1 MRKTYLWAFCLVAS
15 LWCSNGHAQTFE
27 TQYERSVHDLMT
39 DVQQR
44 FGVRFKFDGKV
55 DTVGKRL
62 PYADFRVRPYSIE
75 MTLDNICKY
84 FDWNW
89 WKQTDKLYKIK
100 PYEYP
105 RRHEDEGRMML
116 DWLSTLYNNKAEWE
130 ARRDTLRREVRQRLE
145 LDAFLDSCVVVKDK
159 KGRAERPVTLSKV
172 RRHDGYTTQNICI
185 ELTPGQHLFGT
196 IYAPYGL
203 KKKEKI
209 INKKLSE
216 SVALQSNQK
225 VQSSKQDQDK
235 SKSSKF
241 KVQSSKK
248 YALIVCPDGHWP
260 MRYRKDE
267 QQRLGTLA
275 RMGAVC
281 VDFDLYGWGE
291 SEQEVGAEAHHTSR
305 AHVYQAACGY
315 ILLDWMLTHRKD
327 IDPER
332 VGVMGGSGGG
342 THTVLLSLLDDRVTA
357 SAPVVHLASH
367 FDGGCP
373 CESGKP
379 VQLSAGGTCEAEL
392 AAVMAPKPM
401 LIVSD
406 GGDWTS
412 SVPTLEY
419 PYLQR
424 IYSFYDARDQ
434 VRNVHLPNDRHDFNE
449 HKRQAVYDFFIDVFD
464 LDRTMLDEDKVTIE
478 PDDDLKS
485 LYKTQR

>member
-1 MRKTYLWAFCLVAS
+1 MIAVMLLAMETT
-15 LWCSNGHAQTFE
+15 AQT
-27 TQYERSVHDLMT
+27 YENQFRRPVS
-39 DVQQR
+39 DVMRDVAKR
-44 FGVRFKFDGKV
+44 FDVRFKFDGNV
-55 DTVGKRL
+55 DTAGVIL
-62 PYADFRVRPYSIE
+62 TYADFRIRPYSLE
-75 MTLDNICKY
+75 QTLDNICKH

-89 WKQTDKLYKIK
+89 WKQSGNVYKIK
-100 PYEYP
+100 RYEYP
-105 RRHEDEGRMML
+105 RRHEEEGRQML
-116 DWLSTLYNNKAEWE
+116 DYLSTLYSNKAEWE
-130 ARRDTLRREVRQRLE
+130 ARRDSLRKEVRQRLE
-145 LDAFLDSCVVVKDK
+145 LDAFLDSCVLGK
-159 KGRAERPVTLSKV
+159 PLLSKI
-172 RRHDGYTTQNICI
+172 RKHDGSTTQNICI

-196 IYAPYGL
+196 IYAST
-203 KKKEKI
+203 KKGKH
-209 INKKLSE
+209 
-216 SVALQSNQK
+216 
-225 VQSSKQDQDK
+225 
-235 SKSSKF
+235 
-241 KVQSSKK
+241 
-248 YALIVCPDGHWP
+248 ALIVCPDGHWP

-291 SEQEVGAEAHHTSR
+291 SEKEVGAEAHHTSR

-315 ILLDWMLTHRKD
+315 ILLDWMLKNRKD

-342 THTVLLSLLDDRVTA
+342 THTVLLSLLDERVTA

-379 VQLSAGGTCEAEL
+379 VQLAAGGTCEPEL

-412 SVPTLEY
+412 SVPTLEF

-424 IYSFYDARDQ
+424 IYGFYGAKEQ
-434 VRNVHLPNDRHDFNE
+434 VRNVHLPNERHDFREN
-449 HKRQAVYDFFIDVFD
+449 KRNAVYDFFIDVFG
-464 LDRTMLDEDKVTIE
+464 LDRTMLDESKIEIE
-478 PDDDLKS
+478 PDEQLKS
-485 LYKTQR
+485 LYK

>member
-1 MRKTYLWAFCLVAS
+1 MRKTTFGAFCLLVS
-15 LWCSNGHAQTFE
+15 LWWGNGHAQTFE
-27 TQYERSVHDLMT
+27 TRYERSVHDLMT

-44 FGVRFKFDGKV
+44 FGVKFKFDGKV
-55 DTVGKRL
+55 DTVAKRL
-62 PYADFRVRPYSIE
+62 PYADFRVRPYSLE

-100 PYEYP
+100 PYEYA
-105 RRHEDEGRMML
+105 RRHEQEGKMML
-116 DWLSTLYNNKAEWE
+116 DWLSSLYHNQAEWE
-130 ARRDTLRREVRQRLE
+130 ARRDTLRRQVRQRLE

-159 KGRAERPVTLSKV
+159 KGHAERPVILSKV
-172 RRHDGYTTQNICI
+172 RRHNGYTTQNICI
-185 ELTPGQHLFGT
+185 ELTPGQHIFGT
-196 IYAPYGL
+196 IYSPLLCQAECGVANPSHHSPL
-203 KKKEKI
+203 I
-209 INKKLSE
+209 I
-216 SVALQSNQK
+216 
-225 VQSSKQDQDK
+225 
-235 SKSSKF
+235 
-241 KVQSSKK
+241 
-248 YALIVCPDGHWP
+248 CPDGHWP

-327 IDPER
+327 IDHQR

-342 THTVLLSLLDDRVTA
+342 THTVLLSLLDERVTA

-412 SVPTLEY
+412 SVPTLEF

-424 IYSFYDARDQ
+424 IYGFYGAQNQ

-449 HKRQAVYDFFIDVFD
+449 HKRQAVYDFFIDVFG
-464 LDRTMLDEDKVTIE
+464 LDRTMLDEEKVTII
-478 PDDDLKS
+478 PDGDLKT
-485 LYKTQR
+485 LYK

>member
-1 MRKTYLWAFCLVAS
+1 MRKLLVVALMALS
-15 LWCSNGHAQTFE
+15 SAMTAQTYE
-27 TQYERSVHDLMT
+27 TQYERSVHDVMS
-39 DVQQR
+39 DVAKR
-44 FGVRFKFDGKV
+44 FGVKFKYNV
-55 DTVGKRL
+55 DTVGRRL

-75 MTLDNICKY
+75 TTLDNICKY

-89 WKQTDKLYKIK
+89 WKQSGNLYKIK

-105 RRHEDEGRMML
+105 RRHEAEGRQML
-116 DWLSTLYNNKAEWE
+116 DYLSTLYHNKAQWE

-145 LDAFLDSCVVVKDK
+145 LDQFLDSCVMIPTGKSSAT
-159 KGRAERPVTLSKV
+159 RHERPVVLSKI
-172 RRHDGYTTQNICI
+172 RKHDGYTTQNICI

-196 IYAPYGL
+196 IYAST
-203 KKKEKI
+203 KKGKH
-209 INKKLSE
+209 
-216 SVALQSNQK
+216 
-225 VQSSKQDQDK
+225 
-235 SKSSKF
+235 
-241 KVQSSKK
+241 
-248 YALIVCPDGHWP
+248 ALIVCPDGHWP
-260 MRYRKDE
+260 YRYRKDE

-291 SEQEVGAEAHHTSR
+291 SEREVGAAAHQTSR

-315 ILLDWMLTHRKD
+315 VLLDYMLTHRKD
-327 IDPER
+327 IDPQR

-342 THTVLLSLLDDRVTA
+342 THTVLLSLLDERVTA

-379 VQLSAGGTCEAEL
+379 VQLSAGGTCEPEL

-412 SVPTLEY
+412 TVPELEY

-424 IYSFYDARDQ
+424 IYSFYDATDN
-434 VRNVHLPNDRHDFNE
+434 VRNVHLPSERHDFGPN
-449 HKRQAVYDFFIDVFD
+449 KRQAVYDFFIDVFH
-464 LDRTMLDEDKVTIE
+464 LDRSMLDESKIEIE
-478 PDDDLKS
+478 PDDALKS
-485 LYKTQR
+485 LYK

>member
-1 MRKTYLWAFCLVAS
+1 MRKRLLTAAILVATAMAAT
-15 LWCSNGHAQTFE
+15 AQSYE
-27 TQYERSVHDLMT
+27 TRYERPVHDVMN
-39 DVQQR
+39 DVARR
-44 FGVRFKFDGKV
+44 FGVRFKFDGNV

-62 PYADFRVRPYSIE
+62 TYADFRVRPYSLE
-75 MTLDNICKY
+75 MTLDNICKH

-89 WKQTDKLYKIK
+89 WKQSGNLYKIK
-100 PYEYP
+100 LYEYP
-105 RRHEDEGRMML
+105 RRHEQEGKMML
-116 DWLSTLYNNKAEWE
+116 DYLSSLYHNKAEWE

-145 LDAFLDSCVVVKDK
+145 LDAFLDSCVLLKDK
-159 KGRAERPVTLSKV
+159 RGNIVRDKQGRPERPVTLSKI
-172 RRHDGYTTQNICI
+172 RKHDGYTTQNICI

-196 IYAPYGL
+196 IYAST
-203 KKKEKI
+203 KKGKH
-209 INKKLSE
+209 
-216 SVALQSNQK
+216 
-225 VQSSKQDQDK
+225 
-235 SKSSKF
+235 
-241 KVQSSKK
+241 
-248 YALIVCPDGHWP
+248 ALIVCPDGHWP

-291 SEQEVGAEAHHTSR
+291 SAQEVGAEAHHTSR

-315 ILLDWMLTHRKD
+315 ILLDWMLSHRND
-327 IDPER
+327 IDTQR

-342 THTVLLSLLDDRVTA
+342 THTVLLSLLDERVTA

-379 VQLSAGGTCEAEL
+379 VQLSGGGTCEPEL

-412 SVPTLEY
+412 SVPTLEF
-419 PYLQR
+419 PFLQR
-424 IYSFYDARDQ
+424 IYAFYNAKDR
-434 VRNVHLPNDRHDFNE
+434 VRNVHLPNERHDFKEN
-449 HKRQAVYDFFIDVFD
+449 KRQAVYDFFIDVFA
-464 LDRTMLDEDKVTIE
+464 LDRAMLDESKIEIE
-478 PDDDLKS
+478 PDEALKS
-485 LYKTQR
+485 LYK

>member
-1 MRKTYLWAFCLVAS
+1 M
-15 LWCSNGHAQTFE
+15 E
-27 TQYERSVHDLMT
+27 
-39 DVQQR
+39 DVGRR
-44 FGVRFKFDGKV
+44 FGVRFRYDM
-55 DTVGKRL
+55 DTTGVRL
-62 PYADFRVRPYSIE
+62 PYADFRVRPYSLE

-89 WKQTDKLYKIK
+89 WKQSGNLYKIK
-100 PYEYP
+100 RYEYA
-105 RRHEDEGRMML
+105 RRHEQEGRMML
-116 DWLSTLYNNKAEWE
+116 DYLSSLYHNKAEWE
-130 ARRDTLRREVRQRLE
+130 VRRDSLRREVRQRLE
-145 LDAFLDSCVVVKDK
+145 LDKFLDSCVMVKG
-159 KGRAERPVTLSKV
+159 KGGQTEHPVILSKI
-172 RRHDGYTTQNICI
+172 RRHDGYTTQNICM

-196 IYAPYGL
+196 VYASTKRGRH
-203 KKKEKI
+203 
-209 INKKLSE
+209 
-216 SVALQSNQK
+216 
-225 VQSSKQDQDK
+225 
-235 SKSSKF
+235 
-241 KVQSSKK
+241 
-248 YALIVCPDGHWP
+248 ALIVCPDGHWP

-291 SEQEVGAEAHHTSR
+291 SEKEVGAEAHHSSR

-315 ILLDWMLTHRKD
+315 LLLDWMLTHRRD
-327 IDPER
+327 IDTRR

-379 VQLSAGGTCEAEL
+379 VQLAAGGTCEPEL

-412 SVPTLEY
+412 SVPTLEF

-424 IYSFYDARDQ
+424 IYSFYDAKDQ
-434 VRNVHLPNDRHDFNE
+434 VRNVHLPNERHDFKEN
-449 HKRQAVYDFFIDVFD
+449 KRQAVYDFFIGVFG
-464 LDRTMLDEDKVTIE
+464 LDRSMLDESKIEIE
-478 PDDDLKS
+478 PDEALKS
-485 LYKTQR
+485 LYK

>member
-1 MRKTYLWAFCLVAS
+1 MRKIFVTAVMLLAMEAT
-15 LWCSNGHAQTFE
+15 AQTYE
-27 TQYERSVHDLMT
+27 THYERSVS
-39 DVQQR
+39 DVMADIQQR
-44 FGVRFKFDGKV
+44 FGVKFKYNV
-55 DTVGKRL
+55 DTVGQRL
-62 PYADFRVRPYSIE
+62 PYADFRIRPYSIE
-75 MTLDNICKY
+75 QTLDNICKY

-89 WKQTDKLYKIK
+89 WKQNDKLYKIK

-105 RRHEDEGRMML
+105 RRHEEEGRQML
-116 DWLSTLYNNKAEWE
+116 DYLSTLYSNKAEWE
-130 ARRDTLRREVRQRLE
+130 ARRDSLRREVRQRLE
-145 LDAFLDSCVVVKDK
+145 LDAFLDSCVLGK
-159 KGRAERPVTLSKV
+159 PLLSKI
-172 RRHDGYTTQNICI
+172 RKHDGYTTQNICI

-196 IYAPYGL
+196 IYAST
-203 KKKEKI
+203 KKGKH
-209 INKKLSE
+209 
-216 SVALQSNQK
+216 
-225 VQSSKQDQDK
+225 
-235 SKSSKF
+235 
-241 KVQSSKK
+241 
-248 YALIVCPDGHWP
+248 ALIVCPDGHWP

-291 SEQEVGAEAHHTSR
+291 SEKEVGAEAHHTSR

-315 ILLDWMLTHRKD
+315 ILLDWMLKNRKD

-342 THTVLLSLLDDRVTA
+342 THTVLLSLLDERVTA

-379 VQLSAGGTCEAEL
+379 VQLAAGGTCEPEL

-412 SVPTLEY
+412 SVPTLEF

-424 IYSFYDARDQ
+424 IYSFYDAKDK
-434 VRNVHLPNDRHDFNE
+434 VRNVHLPNERHDFNE
-449 HKRQAVYDFFIDVFD
+449 NKRQAVYDFFIDVFG
-464 LDRTMLDEDKVTIE
+464 LDRTMLDESKITIE
-478 PDDDLKS
+478 PDNDLKS
-485 LYKTQR
+485 LYK

>member
-1 MRKTYLWAFCLVAS
+1 MRKILLIFWAAVAI
-15 LWCSNGHAQTFE
+15 NGAAQTFE
-27 TQYERSVHDLMT
+27 TRYERSVSNLMA
-39 DVQQR
+39 DVSKR
-44 FGVRFKFDGKV
+44 FNVRFKYNV

-75 MTLDNICKY
+75 QTLDNICKY

-89 WKQTDKLYKIK
+89 WKQNGNVYKIK

-105 RRHEDEGRMML
+105 RRHEEEGRLML
-116 DWLSTLYNNKAEWE
+116 DYLSTLYSNKAQWE
-130 ARRDTLRREVRQRLE
+130 ARRDSLRKEVRQRLE
-145 LDAFLDSCVVVKDK
+145 LDAFLDSCTLK
-159 KGRAERPVTLSKV
+159 PLLSKV
-172 RRHDGYTTQNICI
+172 RKHDGYTTQNICI

-196 IYAPYGL
+196 IYSPTPFPSRGRG
-203 KKKEKI
+203 
-209 INKKLSE
+209 
-216 SVALQSNQK
+216 V
-225 VQSSKQDQDK
+225 
-235 SKSSKF
+235 KSSKGNH
-241 KVQSSKK
+241 SSHSGRLEGGFP
-248 YALIVCPDGHWP
+248 LIICPDGHWP
-260 MRYRKDE
+260 YRYRKDE

-291 SEQEVGAEAHHTSR
+291 SEQEVGKEAHHTSR

-315 ILLDWMLTHRKD
+315 VLLDYMLKNRKD
-327 IDPER
+327 IDPTR
-332 VGVMGGSGGG
+332 IGVCGGSGGG
-342 THTVLLSLLDDRVTA
+342 THTVLLSLLDERVTA

-412 SVPTLEY
+412 SVPTLEF

-424 IYSFYDARDQ
+424 IYGFYGAQDK
-434 VRNVHLPNDRHDFNE
+434 VRNVHLPKERHDFGKN
-449 HKRQAVYDFFIDVFD
+449 KRQAVYDFFIDVFG
-464 LDRTMLDEDKVTIE
+464 LDRSMLDESKVTIE
-478 PDDDLKS
+478 PDEALKS
-485 LYKTQR
+485 LYK

>member
-1 MRKTYLWAFCLVAS
+1 MRKIFMTAVAFLSMGVS
-15 LWCSNGHAQTFE
+15 AQTYE
-27 TQYERSVHDLMT
+27 THFERSVSDVMT
-39 DVQQR
+39 DIQQR
-44 FGVRFKFDGKV
+44 FGVKFKYNV
-55 DTVGKRL
+55 DTVGQRL
-62 PYADFRVRPYSIE
+62 PYADFRIRPYSIE
-75 MTLDNICKY
+75 QTLDNICKY

-89 WKQTDKLYKIK
+89 WKQSGNLYKIK

-105 RRHEDEGRMML
+105 RRHEEDGRQML
-116 DWLSTLYNNKAEWE
+116 DYLSTLYHNKEQWE
-130 ARRDTLRREVRQRLE
+130 ARRDSLRREVRQRLE
-145 LDAFLDSCVVVKDK
+145 LDAFLDSCVLGK
-159 KGRAERPVTLSKV
+159 PLLSRIRK
-172 RRHDGYTTQNICI
+172 HDGYTTQNICI

-196 IYAPYGL
+196 IYAST
-203 KKKEKI
+203 KKGKH
-209 INKKLSE
+209 
-216 SVALQSNQK
+216 
-225 VQSSKQDQDK
+225 
-235 SKSSKF
+235 
-241 KVQSSKK
+241 
-248 YALIVCPDGHWP
+248 ALIVCPDGHWP

-291 SEQEVGAEAHHTSR
+291 SEKEVGAEAHHTSR

-315 ILLDWMLTHRKD
+315 ILLDWMLKNRKD
-327 IDPER
+327 IAPER

-342 THTVLLSLLDDRVTA
+342 THTVLLSLLDERVTA

-379 VQLSAGGTCEAEL
+379 VQLAAGGTCEPEL

-412 SVPTLEY
+412 SVPTLEL

-424 IYSFYDARDQ
+424 IYSFYGAKDK
-434 VRNVHLPNDRHDFNE
+434 VRNVHLPNERHDFGIN
-449 HKRQAVYDFFIDVFD
+449 KRQAVYDFFIDVFG
-464 LDRTMLDEDKVTIE
+464 LDRTMLDESKITIE
-478 PDDDLKS
+478 PDNDLKS
-485 LYKTQR
+485 LYK

>member
-1 MRKTYLWAFCLVAS
+1 MK
-15 LWCSNGHAQTFE
+15 
-27 TQYERSVHDLMT
+27 
-39 DVQQR
+39 DVGAR
-44 FGVRFKFDGKV
+44 FGVKFKFDGNV
-55 DTVGKRL
+55 DTAGVVL
-62 PYADFRVRPYSIE
+62 PYADFRVRPYSLE
-75 MTLDNICKY
+75 QTLDNICKY

-89 WKQTDKLYKIK
+89 WKQSGNLYKIK
-100 PYEYP
+100 RYEYP
-105 RRHEDEGRMML
+105 RRHEEEGRQML
-116 DWLSTLYNNKAEWE
+116 DYLSTLYHNKAEWE
-130 ARRDTLRREVRQRLE
+130 ARRDSLRREVRQRLE
-145 LDAFLDSCVVVKDK
+145 LDAFLDLCVLGK
-159 KGRAERPVTLSKV
+159 PLLSKV
-172 RRHDGYTTQNICI
+172 RKHDGYTTQNICI

-196 IYAPYGL
+196 IYTPSSRSSL
-203 KKKEKI
+203 KH
-209 INKKLSE
+209 
-216 SVALQSNQK
+216 
-225 VQSSKQDQDK
+225 
-235 SKSSKF
+235 
-241 KVQSSKK
+241 
-248 YALIVCPDGHWP
+248 ALIICPDGHWP

-291 SEQEVGAEAHHTSR
+291 SEKEVGAEAHHTSR

-315 ILLDWMLTHRKD
+315 ILLDWMLKNRKD

-342 THTVLLSLLDDRVTA
+342 THTVLLSLLDERVTA

-379 VQLSAGGTCEAEL
+379 VQLAAGGTCEPEL

-412 SVPTLEY
+412 SVPTLEF

-424 IYSFYDARDQ
+424 IYGFYGAQDQ
-434 VRNVHLPNDRHDFNE
+434 VRNVHLPDERHDFGKN
-449 HKRQAVYDFFIDVFD
+449 KRQAVYDFFIDVFH
-464 LDRTMLDEDKVTIE
+464 LDRSMLDESKVTIE
-478 PDDDLKS
+478 PDEQLKS
-485 LYKTQR
+485 LYK

>member
-1 MRKTYLWAFCLVAS
+1 MIAVMLLAMETT
-15 LWCSNGHAQTFE
+15 AQT
-27 TQYERSVHDLMT
+27 YENQFRRPVS
-39 DVQQR
+39 DVMRDVAKR
-44 FGVRFKFDGKV
+44 FDVRFKFDGNV
-55 DTVGKRL
+55 DTAGVVL
-62 PYADFRVRPYSIE
+62 PYADFRIRPYSLE
-75 MTLDNICKY
+75 QTLDNICKH

-89 WKQTDKLYKIK
+89 WKQSGNVYKIK
-100 PYEYP
+100 RYEYP
-105 RRHEDEGRMML
+105 RRHEEEGRQML
-116 DWLSTLYNNKAEWE
+116 DYLSTLYSNKAEWE
-130 ARRDTLRREVRQRLE
+130 ARRDSLRREVRQRLE
-145 LDAFLDSCVVVKDK
+145 LDAFLDSCVLGK
-159 KGRAERPVTLSKV
+159 PLLSKI
-172 RRHDGYTTQNICI
+172 RKHDGYTTQNICI

-196 IYAPYGL
+196 IYAST
-203 KKKEKI
+203 KKGKH
-209 INKKLSE
+209 
-216 SVALQSNQK
+216 
-225 VQSSKQDQDK
+225 
-235 SKSSKF
+235 
-241 KVQSSKK
+241 
-248 YALIVCPDGHWP
+248 ALIVCPDGHWP

-291 SEQEVGAEAHHTSR
+291 SEKEVGAEAHHTSR

-315 ILLDWMLTHRKD
+315 ILLDWMLKNRKD

-342 THTVLLSLLDDRVTA
+342 THTVLLSLLDERVTA

-379 VQLSAGGTCEAEL
+379 VQLAAGGTCEPEL

-412 SVPTLEY
+412 SVPTLEF

-424 IYSFYDARDQ
+424 IYGFYGAKEQ
-434 VRNVHLPNDRHDFNE
+434 VRNVHLPNERHDFREN
-449 HKRQAVYDFFIDVFD
+449 KRNAVYDFFIDVFG
-464 LDRTMLDEDKVTIE
+464 LDRTMLDESKIEIE
-478 PDDDLKS
+478 PDEQLKS
-485 LYKTQR
+485 LYK

>member
-1 MRKTYLWAFCLVAS
+1 MKKILVLLCAI
-15 LWCSNGHAQTFE
+15 LPTIVGAQTFE
-27 TQYERSVHDLMT
+27 TRYERPVSDLMK
-39 DVQQR
+39 DVAKR
-44 FGVRFKFDGKV
+44 FGVKFKFDANV

-62 PYADFRVRPYSIE
+62 PYADFRVRPYSLE

-84 FDWNW
+84 YDWNW
-89 WKQTDKLYKIK
+89 WKQSGNLYKIK
-100 PYEYP
+100 LYEYP
-105 RRHEDEGRMML
+105 RRHEAEGKMML
-116 DWLSTLYNNKAEWE
+116 DYLSTLYSNKEQWE
-130 ARRDTLRREVRQRLE
+130 ARRDSLRREVRQRLE
-145 LDAFLDSCVVVKDK
+145 LDAFLDSCTLK
-159 KGRAERPVTLSKV
+159 PMLSKI
-172 RRHDGYTTQNICI
+172 RKHDGYTTQNICI

-196 IYAPYGL
+196 IYSPNPSRRRGAGRGTISPSNWRGL
-203 KKKEKI
+203 GEAFPLI
-209 INKKLSE
+209 I
-216 SVALQSNQK
+216 
-225 VQSSKQDQDK
+225 
-235 SKSSKF
+235 
-241 KVQSSKK
+241 
-248 YALIVCPDGHWP
+248 CPDGHWP
-260 MRYRKDE
+260 YRYRKDE

-291 SEQEVGAEAHHTSR
+291 SEKEVGEAAHHTSR

-315 ILLDWMLTHRKD
+315 VLLDYMLKNRKD

-379 VQLSAGGTCEAEL
+379 VQLAAGGTCEPEL

-412 SVPTLEY
+412 SVPYLEF

-424 IYSFYDARDQ
+424 IYSFYGAKDK
-434 VRNVHLPNDRHDFNE
+434 VRNVHLPNERHDFKDN
-449 HKRQAVYDFFIDVFD
+449 KRQAVYDFFIDVFG
-464 LDRTMLDEDKVTIE
+464 LDRSMLDESKITIE
-478 PDDDLKS
+478 PDEALKS
-485 LYKTQR
+485 LYK

>member
-1 MRKTYLWAFCLVAS
+1 MNDMKKYMWRAVGILLLTSHLSPLAS
-15 LWCSNGHAQTFE
+15 QAQT
-27 TQYERSVHDLMT
+27 YENQFRRPVS
-39 DVQQR
+39 DVMKDVAAR
-44 FGVRFKFDGKV
+44 FDVRFKFDGNV
-55 DTVGKRL
+55 DTAGVML
-62 PYADFRVRPYSIE
+62 TYADFRIRPYSLE
-75 MTLDNICKY
+75 QTLDNICKH

-89 WKQTDKLYKIK
+89 WKQSGNLYKIK
-100 PYEYP
+100 RYEYP
-105 RRHEDEGRMML
+105 RRHEDEGRQML
-116 DWLSTLYNNKAEWE
+116 NYLSSLYHNKVEWE
-130 ARRDTLRREVRQRLE
+130 ARRDSLRKEVRQRLE
-145 LDAFLDSCVVVKDK
+145 LDAFLDSCVL
-159 KGRAERPVTLSKV
+159 GPALLSKI
-172 RRHDGYTTQNICI
+172 RKHDGYTTQNICI

-196 IYAPYGL
+196 IYAST
-203 KKKEKI
+203 KKGKH
-209 INKKLSE
+209 
-216 SVALQSNQK
+216 
-225 VQSSKQDQDK
+225 
-235 SKSSKF
+235 
-241 KVQSSKK
+241 
-248 YALIVCPDGHWP
+248 ALIVCPDGHWP

-291 SEQEVGAEAHHTSR
+291 SEKEVGAEAHHTSR

-315 ILLDWMLTHRKD
+315 VLLDWMLTHRKD
-327 IDPER
+327 IDTKR

-379 VQLSAGGTCEAEL
+379 VQLSAGGTCEPEL

-412 SVPTLEY
+412 SVPTLEF

-424 IYSFYDARDQ
+424 IYDFYGAKDK
-434 VRNVHLPNDRHDFNE
+434 VRNVHLPKERHDFGKN
-449 HKRQAVYDFFIDVFD
+449 KRQAVYDFFIDVFS
-464 LDRTMLDEDKVTIE
+464 LDRTMLDESKIEIE
-478 PDDDLKS
+478 PDEQLKS
-485 LYKTQR
+485 LYK

>member
-1 MRKTYLWAFCLVAS
+1 MKKMFLAAALMAVAS
-15 LWCSNGHAQTFE
+15 VATAQTFE
-27 TQYERSVHDLMT
+27 TRYERPVHDLMQ
-39 DVQQR
+39 DVAKR
-44 FGVRFKFDGKV
+44 FGVRFKFDSNV

-62 PYADFRVRPYSIE
+62 PYADFRVRPYSLE

-84 FDWNW
+84 YDWNW
-89 WKQTDKLYKIK
+89 WKQAGNAYKIK
-100 PYEYP
+100 LYEYP
-105 RRHEDEGRMML
+105 RRHEQEGKMML
-116 DWLSTLYNNKAEWE
+116 DWLSTLYNNKEQWE
-130 ARRDTLRREVRQRLE
+130 ARRDSLRREVRQRLE
-145 LDAFLDSCVVVKDK
+145 LDAFLDSCVTTSDGSPSGK
-159 KGRAERPVTLSKV
+159 RPVILSKV

-196 IYAPYGL
+196 IYASL
-203 KKKEKI
+203 KKGKH
-209 INKKLSE
+209 
-216 SVALQSNQK
+216 
-225 VQSSKQDQDK
+225 
-235 SKSSKF
+235 
-241 KVQSSKK
+241 
-248 YALIVCPDGHWP
+248 ALIVCPDGHWP
-260 MRYRKDE
+260 YRYRKDE

-291 SEQEVGAEAHHTSR
+291 SQNEVGEAAHHTSR

-315 ILLDWMLTHRKD
+315 ILLDWMLKNRKD
-327 IDPER
+327 IDIER

-379 VQLSAGGTCEAEL
+379 VQLAAGGTCEPEL

-412 SVPTLEY
+412 SVPTLEF
-419 PYLQR
+419 PFLQR
-424 IYSFYDARDQ
+424 IYGFYGARDQ
-434 VRNVHLPNDRHDFNE
+434 VRNVHLPNERHDFKEN
-449 HKRQAVYDFFIDVFD
+449 KRQAVYDFFIDVFR
-464 LDRTMLDEDKVTIE
+464 LDRAMLDESKVTIE
-478 PDDDLKS
+478 PDQALKS
-485 LYKTQR
+485 LY

>member
-1 MRKTYLWAFCLVAS
+1 MRKLLVTVMMAVS
-15 LWCSNGHAQTFE
+15 AVTMAQTFE
-27 TQYERSVHDLMT
+27 TRYERSVHDIMQ
-39 DVQQR
+39 DVGKR
-44 FGVRFKFDGKV
+44 FGVRFKYDM
-55 DTVGKRL
+55 DTTGMRL
-62 PYADFRVRPYSIE
+62 PYADFRIRPYSLE

-89 WKQTDKLYKIK
+89 WKQSGNLYKIK
-100 PYEYP
+100 LYEYP
-105 RRHEDEGRMML
+105 RRHEQEGKMML
-116 DWLSTLYNNKAEWE
+116 DYLSSLYNNKEQWE
-130 ARRDTLRREVRQRLE
+130 ARRDSLRREVRQRLE
-145 LDAFLDSCVVVKDK
+145 LDQFLDSCVMTKGK
-159 KGRAERPVTLSKV
+159 KGQMERPVILSKI
-172 RRHDGYTTQNICI
+172 RKHDGYTTQNICI

-196 IYAPYGL
+196 IYSPAKTG
-203 KKKEKI
+203 KH
-209 INKKLSE
+209 
-216 SVALQSNQK
+216 
-225 VQSSKQDQDK
+225 
-235 SKSSKF
+235 
-241 KVQSSKK
+241 
-248 YALIVCPDGHWP
+248 ALIVCPDGHWP

-291 SEQEVGAEAHHTSR
+291 SEKEVGAKAHHSSR

-315 ILLDWMLTHRKD
+315 VLLDWMLTHRKD
-327 IDPER
+327 IDTNR

-379 VQLSAGGTCEAEL
+379 VQLSAGGTCEPEL
-392 AAVMAPKPM
+392 AAVVAPKPM

-412 SVPTLEY
+412 SVPTLEF

-424 IYSFYDARDQ
+424 IYSFYNAKDK
-434 VRNVHLPNDRHDFNE
+434 VRNIHLPNERHDFKEN
-449 HKRQAVYDFFIDVFD
+449 KRQAVYDFFIDVFG
-464 LDRTMLDEDKVTIE
+464 LDRSMLDESKIEIE
-478 PDDDLKS
+478 PEESLKS
-485 LYKTQR
+485 LYK

>member
-1 MRKTYLWAFCLVAS
+1 MEGSRNPAS
-15 LWCSNGHAQTFE
+15 HLSPLASQAQT
-27 TQYERSVHDLMT
+27 YENQFRRPVS
-39 DVQQR
+39 DVMKDVAAR
-44 FGVRFKFDGKV
+44 FDVRFKFDGNV
-55 DTVGKRL
+55 DTAGVML
-62 PYADFRVRPYSIE
+62 TYADFRIRPYSLE
-75 MTLDNICKY
+75 QTLDNICKH

-89 WKQTDKLYKIK
+89 WKQSGNLYKIK
-100 PYEYP
+100 RYEYP
-105 RRHEDEGRMML
+105 RRHEDEGRQML
-116 DWLSTLYNNKAEWE
+116 NYLSSLYHNKVEWE
-130 ARRDTLRREVRQRLE
+130 ARRDSLRKEVRQRLE
-145 LDAFLDSCVVVKDK
+145 LDAFLDSCVL
-159 KGRAERPVTLSKV
+159 GPAQLSKI
-172 RRHDGYTTQNICI
+172 RKHDGYTTQNICI

-196 IYAPYGL
+196 IYAPSRSNRNNRSNGNIQ
-203 KKKEKI
+203 KKHP
-209 INKKLSE
+209 
-216 SVALQSNQK
+216 
-225 VQSSKQDQDK
+225 
-235 SKSSKF
+235 
-241 KVQSSKK
+241 
-248 YALIVCPDGHWP
+248 LIVCPDGHWP

-291 SEQEVGAEAHHTSR
+291 SEKEVGAEAHHTSR

-315 ILLDWMLTHRKD
+315 VLLDWMLSHRKD
-327 IDPER
+327 IDTKR

-379 VQLSAGGTCEAEL
+379 VQLSAGGTCEPEL

-412 SVPTLEY
+412 SVPTLEF

-424 IYSFYDARDQ
+424 IYDFYGAKDK
-434 VRNVHLPNDRHDFNE
+434 VRNVHLPKERHDFGKN
-449 HKRQAVYDFFIDVFD
+449 KRQAVYDFFIDVFS
-464 LDRTMLDEDKVTIE
+464 LDRTMLDESKIEIE
-478 PDDDLKS
+478 PDEQLKS
-485 LYKTQR
+485 LYK

>member
-1 MRKTYLWAFCLVAS
+1 MRKLLLFLCAGLPLMGT
-15 LWCSNGHAQTFE
+15 AQTYE
-27 TQYERSVHDLMT
+27 TQFERPVSEVMQ
-39 DVQQR
+39 DVQKR
-44 FGVRFKFDGKV
+44 FGVKFKYNV

-89 WKQTDKLYKIK
+89 WKQSDKLYKIK

-105 RRHEDEGRMML
+105 RRHEAEGKMML
-116 DWLSTLYNNKAEWE
+116 DYLSGLYHNKAQWE
-130 ARRDTLRREVRQRLE
+130 ARRDSLRKEVRQRLE
-145 LDAFLDSCVVVKDK
+145 LDAFLDSCTLK
-159 KGRAERPVTLSKV
+159 PLLSKV
-172 RRHDGYTTQNICI
+172 RKHDGYTTQNICI

-196 IYAPYGL
+196 IYAST
-203 KKKEKI
+203 KKGKH
-209 INKKLSE
+209 
-216 SVALQSNQK
+216 
-225 VQSSKQDQDK
+225 
-235 SKSSKF
+235 
-241 KVQSSKK
+241 
-248 YALIVCPDGHWP
+248 ALIVCPDGHWP
-260 MRYRKDE
+260 YRYRKDE

-291 SEQEVGAEAHHTSR
+291 SEKEVGAEAHHTAR

-315 ILLDWMLTHRKD
+315 VLLDYMLKNRKD

-342 THTVLLSLLDDRVTA
+342 THTVLLSLLDERVTA

-379 VQLSAGGTCEAEL
+379 VQLSAGGTCEPEL

-412 SVPTLEY
+412 SVPTLEF

-424 IYSFYDARDQ
+424 IYGFYGAQDK
-434 VRNVHLPNDRHDFNE
+434 VRNVHLPNERHDFKEN
-449 HKRQAVYDFFIDVFD
+449 KRQAVYDFFIDVFG
-464 LDRTMLDEDKVTIE
+464 LDRTKLDESKIEIE
-478 PDDDLKS
+478 PEETLKS
-485 LYKTQR
+485 LYK